1 MPHEAADA
9 MDSEDDSLTLHDD
22 TVYDIAYDPDDNVYD
37 VYYDVHEEMDVDY
50 GDPPGATRPDG
61 PDGIG

>member
-1 MPHEAADA
+1 

-22 TVYDIAYDPDDNVYD
+22 TVYDNAYDTDDNVYD
-37 VYYDVHEEMDVDY
+37 VSLL
-50 GDPPGATRPDG
+50 RPW